1 MSPRSFTTGNQARI
15 AGLLLFALGLA
26 GCSEQASTP
35 EADRPATLFD
45 AAEQGNL
52 VALDEFLVGSQWVNS
67 RTACQWTPLMKAALN
82 GHPEAVRK
90 LLDKGAQVEL
100 VDKGGYSAMMLAASN
115 GHVEVLRLLL
125 DHGADIDRVE
135 QTQGMTALIW
145 AAQRGQ
151 ADTVR
156 LLLERGADP
165 AIRDAEGRTARDR
178 ALEEGHEA
186 IARLLGK
193 STRNAAKEE

>member
-1 MSPRSFTTGNQARI
+1 MSPWLFTGNKARI

-115 GHVEVLRLLL
+115 GHVEVVRLLL

-135 QTQGMTALIW
+135 QTQGMTALTW
-145 AAQRGQ
+145 SAQRGQ

-165 AIRDAEGRTARDR
+165 SIRDAEGKTARDR
-178 ALEEGHEA
+178 AQEEGHQTVVD
-186 IARLLGK
+186 LLERH
-193 STRNAAKEE
+193 STGTVKAE

>member
-1 MSPRSFTTGNQARI
+1 MPRFEACHARKARV
-15 AGLLLFALGLA
+15 AGLLLSALLLA
-26 GCSEQASTP
+26 ACGATDDE
-35 EADRPATLFD
+35 RKPAQPSTLFD
-45 AAEQGNL
+45 AAEQGDL
-52 VALDEFLVGSQWVNS
+52 QALDRFLVGNQWVNS

-90 LLDKGAQVEL
+90 LLEKGAAVEL

-115 GHVEVLRLLL
+115 GHAEVVRLLL

-151 ADTVR
+151 QSVVR
-156 LLLERGADP
+156 LLLERGANT
-165 AIRDAEGRTARDR
+165 ALRDAEGKTAAQR
-178 ALEEGHEA
+178 ARESGHEA
-186 IARLLGK
+186 MGRLIEQWPQ
-193 STRNAAKEE
+193 SPAKQE